1 MSWLGNE
8 VLDAA
13 LNYIDTNTTVLH
25 ICTQEPTVFGTLYSC
40 GTKTPPTIGASGERT
55 AGGREI
61 EISAITDGEV
71 TVTAT
76 ATHFALV
83 SGTVLIATGSLS
95 ASQAVT
101 DGNDFTLAEFTIG
114 IPDPA

>member
-1 MSWLGNE
+1 MAKLGNE

-40 GTKTPPTIGASGERT
+40 GTKTPPEISVSGERG

-61 EISAITDGEV
+61 DISAITDG

-76 ATHFALV
+76 ATATNYALV
-83 SGTVLIATGSLS
+83 SGTVLIATGALS
-95 ASQAVT
+95 SSQAVT
-101 DGNDFTLAEFTIG
+101 SGNTFTLDAFKIG